1 MMTHFLRLMLRPTL
15 VAGLTLTTACAGF
28 EQPTRIL
35 DSRLMVGNMAVR
47 NSYELRNQP
56 AEPRPADAPANTQ
69 SRRPVTPILFW
80 LGIGLVSVGGV
91 STIATSAAGYSTQ
104 RQLINGYH
112 NNLTVE
118 DRMAFES
125 RGAGLQKAAIAS
137 VAVTVIGAVLAAA
150 VYGYDYTNCGPLA
163 PKRRRDN
170 APPGRCQAAD
180 NK

>member
-56 AEPRPADAPANTQ
+56 AEPRAADVRVDTER
-69 SRRPVTPILFW
+69 RRPITPILFW
-80 LGIGLVSVGGV
+80 LGIGMTAVGGV
-91 STIATSAAGYSTQ
+91 TTVATGAAGFATQ
-104 RQLINGYH
+104 RQIINGYH
-112 NNLTVE
+112 DNISVE
-118 DRMAFES
+118 DRRAFES
-125 RGAGLQKAAIAS
+125 RGATLNKVTIAGA
-137 VAVTVIGAVLAAA
+137 VVTVIGAVLALA
-150 VYGYDYTNCGPLA
+150 VYGHDYTNCGPLA
-163 PKRRRDN
+163 PKKRRDT
-170 APPGRCQAAD
+170 APPGRCAAAD